1 MGCTQGSDT
10 ITDVNYE
17 FPRAACQQPLP
28 VTFSCRAS
36 ALSAPVN
43 EPSEKLAS
51 WPISQI
57 QLLFYDE
64 VQGSSGH
71 HEDFSDP
78 HITLSPFLQLPF
90 VKGHVG
96 LGGHFLSPSE
106 AVGQQPLCLPFIL
119 QVTSQ
124 SPGSQLT
131 K

>member
-17 FPRAACQQPLP
+17 FPRAASQQPLP
-28 VTFSCRAS
+28 VTCNCRAS
-36 ALSAPVN
+36 ALSAPVS

-96 LGGHFLSPSE
+96 LGGHFLSLSQ
-106 AVGQQPLCLPFIL
+106 AVGPAAAMPSFRTAGDLPKSW
-119 QVTSQ
+119 VTAD
-124 SPGSQLT
+124 
-131 K
+131 